1 MKLNT
6 GLNILYGKN
15 LDAKISK
22 KILYANT
29 NGKLQNQKVLNKAV
43 GIPSDPLYLN
53 NNDMFYASYN
63 PDIRYRNYFQ
73 FSSLANIEYR
83 NALLL
88 FAENKK
94 IKKAVKIMADEMV
107 VVDSDAQRYP
117 VQPDINITKLETEK
131 QKVGTAIVDYLDNV
145 FYPKLWRMYDFDS
158 FGDGGIIDML
168 KEFLIT
174 GKLAWEIIYDSIKN
188 PKDIIGLQPLD
199 PTTLQKYKVGDDIYY
214 VQRTVFDG
222 RERILHE
229 NQVILVEWNKYDFGY
244 VSYVDGLR
252 LSYNIMNSMN
262 TSKALW
268 FAAKSQVRMHIRLA
282 LGDVSR
288 DEAEQRLSE
297 AAQRYTNNFKFS
309 EDGVVLFNNQPNNS
323 GYREFFTGETSVSG
337 HPEIE
342 EVNANGPDL
351 TETDSLSYWEK
362 LYWEDT
368 GIPFD
373 RIDPNN
379 SDNWGF
385 LDVESLKK
393 TEIIFAKDVEAIRRM
408 LNDIWMKPIII
419 QLTLKEVEIGIDLS
433 LLDSIELKWA
443 SYNQYEKMAD
453 LGILEKK
460 VGIAQNIKDFGTTMN
475 AADKEVPFFSVN
487 WLTRNILG
495 YDEATI
501 KLIKEARRLEY
512 EELGF
517 DENGCPKK
525 EFVDASMGSLGD
537 MGLGDMGGGSGD
549 LDDLYGGSPEDEEPE
564 NSSDDEEHFVED
576 EEAISDSDDSQL

>member
-1 MKLNT
+1 
-6 GLNILYGKN
+6 
-15 LDAKISK
+15 
-22 KILYANT
+22 
-29 NGKLQNQKVLNKAV
+29 
-43 GIPSDPLYLN
+43 
-53 NNDMFYASYN
+53 
-63 PDIRYRNYFQ
+63 
-73 FSSLANIEYR
+73 
-83 NALLL
+83 
-88 FAENKK
+88 
-94 IKKAVKIMADEMV
+94 
-107 VVDSDAQRYP
+107 
-117 VQPDINITKLETEK
+117 
-131 QKVGTAIVDYLDNV
+131 
-145 FYPKLWRMYDFDS
+145 
-158 FGDGGIIDML
+158 
-168 KEFLIT
+168 
-174 GKLAWEIIYDSIKN
+174 
-188 PKDIIGLQPLD
+188 
-199 PTTLQKYKVGDDIYY
+199 
-214 VQRTVFDG
+214 
-222 RERILHE
+222 
-229 NQVILVEWNKYDFGY
+229 
-244 VSYVDGLR
+244 
-252 LSYNIMNSMN
+252 MN

-379 SDNWGF
+379 SDSWGF

-525 EFVDASMGSLGD
+525 EFVDASLGSLGE
-537 MGLGDMGGGSGD
+537 MGGMEDMGGESGD
-549 LDDLYGGSPEDEEPE
+549 LDDLYGGSPDEEE
-564 NSSDDEEHFVED
+564 TEKSDDEEHFIED
-576 EEAISDSDDSQL
+576 EEAIPDSDDEEI